1 MKKLSIVLA
10 MMLLATTATAC
21 GMNKKE
27 TASPTPFVT
36 DSPAPDLPQSI
47 EDAGKDMKDKTEEM
61 GKDIKDAGENI
72 KDDITGEN
80 K

>member
-10 MMLLATTATAC
+10 ILLLMGTATAC
-21 GMNKKE
+21 GKKAE
-27 TASPTPFVT
+27 PSPTPMKT
-36 DSPAPDLPQSI
+36 NSPAPDLPQSI